1 MANPTKACES
11 CKGTGKVV
19 DNDKKMHLDSGKE
32 RRPSKKDSSESY
44 SGGKMDYIKGKGK
57 K

>member
-19 DNDKKMHLDSGKE
+19 DNSKKMHIDSGNE
-32 RRPSKKDSSESY
+32 RRNKKDSSESY
-44 SGGKMDYIKGKGK
+44 SGGKTDNIKGKGK